1 MSNRNRARKRRTVPQ
16 AAVTAAPAAQ
26 RPAKQAQPA
35 AKPKPA
41 PRRPVTTE
49 AVPGLERAALI
60 AAGCAALLAFLVYAL
75 TVEPSV
81 PTGDSGELISAAY
94 VFGVAHPPGYPLY
107 MLLGYLVSHLPG
119 GSPALWMNQLSAFL
133 DALAVGVVFL
143 TIHRL
148 VSLRAGTA
156 SRRWTPFVAA
166 AVGALLLAFSS
177 LFWAYSVVAE
187 VFALNNLFAAALL
200 LIGIEWCRQPQ
211 RTRLLW
217 LFMLVLGL
225 ALCNQQTILL
235 LVPAFVV
242 LAWQGWVLLPRA
254 GGRLRI
260 SLRDLGIAVGAFVV
274 GLLPYLYL
282 PAAASGNP
290 VMDWGNPTSAGRF
303 FTQVTRGNYGSTS
316 LVAGGKPGS
325 IWENLKLLSTSLA
338 HGFVYAGV
346 ILAVAGLWWAWRNR
360 RAEGI
365 ALFVAFLFAGPIF
378 QAYTNTSYPDDLTKG
393 VVARFYI
400 LPSIPLAIL
409 SGLGAWWVLGLAERV
424 SLSRRALVTGLA
436 AAALLVVPVASA
448 AAHYSSEDQSG
459 NRVAS
464 NYATDILGQLPPN
477 ALLLMRGDENYTS
490 LSYAQFVEHQRPDV
504 VALDTELLKLP
515 EYVQQIHREH
525 PDILIPFASYDGGVH
540 TSLNTLIS
548 ANLPNRPVFSI
559 GSQTEKAFGKPFAQQ
574 TFGLM
579 IQMLPKGAGSSN
591 KYAAIQADPTRF
603 ANLHYPAKTYPASTW
618 EGGAIEPDYGNA
630 AFDVGYGLDVEN
642 RTDPDLIEHMYRTAI
657 RLFPTSSSPYK
668 NLGLFLY
675 DRGGDPKEVI
685 SLWTR
690 FLKLD
695 PSDPQ
700 AGSIRTV
707 LAQLQAKQSKP

>member
-1 MSNRNRARKRRTVPQ
+1 MSNRNRARKRRTVAQ
-16 AAVTAAPAAQ
+16 AAPAPAVQ

-35 AKPKPA
+35 PPSRSAA
-41 PRRPVTTE
+41 RRPVVVE
-49 AVPGLERAALI
+49 DVPGLDRAALV
-60 AAGCAALLAFLVYAL
+60 AAGCAALVAFLVYAL
-75 TVEPSV
+75 TVEPSL

-119 GSPALWMNQLSAFL
+119 GSPALWMNLLSAFL

-148 VSLRAGTA
+148 VSVRAG

-166 AVGALLLAFSS
+166 TAGGMLLAFSS

-187 VFALNNLFAAALL
+187 VFALNNLFAAVLL
-200 LIGIEWCRQPQ
+200 LVGIEWCRQPH
-211 RTRLLW
+211 RTRLIWVFTL
-217 LFMLVLGL
+217 LLGL

-242 LAWQGWVLLPRA
+242 LGWQGWVRLPR
-254 GGRLRI
+254 GSGVLRV
-260 SLRDLGIAVGAFVV
+260 SLRDLGIAVGEFVV

-282 PAAASGNP
+282 PVAASGNP
-290 VMDWGNPTSAGRF
+290 VVNWGDPTSFGRF
-303 FTQVTRGNYGSTS
+303 VTQVTRGNYGSTS
-316 LVAGGKPGS
+316 LVAGGKSGS
-325 IWENLKLLSTSLA
+325 IWENLRLVSSSLS
-338 HGFVYAGV
+338 HGFVYAG
-346 ILAVAGLWWAWRNR
+346 ILLAVAGLWWAWRNR

-365 ALFVAFLFAGPIF
+365 ALFAAFLVAGPIF
-378 QAYTNTSYPDDLTKG
+378 QAYTNTSYPDALTKG
-393 VVARFYI
+393 VVERFYI

-424 SLSRRALVTGLA
+424 SVPRRALVTGLA

-448 AAHYSSEDQSG
+448 AAHYSADDQSG
-459 NRVAS
+459 NWVAS
-464 NYATDILGQLPPN
+464 NYAKDILGQLPPN

-490 LSYAQFVEHQRPDV
+490 VAYAQFVEHQRPDV

-525 PDILIPFASYDGGVH
+525 PDVLIPFAYYDGGEH

-559 GSQTEKAFGKPFAQQ
+559 GSETEKAFGKPFAQQ
-574 TFGLM
+574 TVGLVT
-579 IQMLPKGAGSSN
+579 QMLRKGAGSSN

-603 ANLHYPAKTYPASTW
+603 ANLHYPAKTYPGDTW
-618 EGGAIEPDYGNA
+618 EGGVIEPAYGSA
-630 AFDVGYGLDVEN
+630 AFTVGYALDTKNTAYANLVES
-642 RTDPDLIEHMYRTAI
+642 MYRTAI
-657 RLFPTSSSPYK
+657 RLSPSFASPYK
-668 NLGLFLY
+668 NLGLVLY

-685 SLWTR
+685 ALWTK
-690 FLKLD
+690 FLQLD

-707 LAQLQAKQSKP
+707 LEQLKAKRGNA